1 MCNTPLFRL
10 LQTAQRHTKHDK
22 FCRGPRRTGRVQR
35 RALLK
40 QQASVQRPAAIH
52 GTTHTSVNCLL
63 LTHVWHTIYQH
74 GRVHGRAPDA
84 PLKFI
89 DSCPFNKILPSVIY
103 SVNILTFFTH
113 TAIIYPTISCI
124 FKMSAPPLT
133 SNTVH
138 APDQLVSH
146 TSANCVLHTHRQ
158 MLHSSANCVLHT

>member
-1 MCNTPLFRL
+1 MPTCVHEARKLLTSVAFADVCSTLFATLFADVCEARNLPSSVTFADVCEARNLPTCVTPLFRL

-74 GRVHGRAPDA
+74 GRVHGRAGRA
-84 PLKFI
+84 PKIYRLL
-89 DSCPFNKILPSVIY
+89 PF
-103 SVNILTFFTH
+103 
-113 TAIIYPTISCI
+113 
-124 FKMSAPPLT
+124 
-133 SNTVH
+133 
-138 APDQLVSH
+138 
-146 TSANCVLHTHRQ
+146 
-158 MLHSSANCVLHT
+158 